1 MEVELRLRVGIV
13 VVWSIGGKEGE
24 KRRKKNKGGRLPREV
39 EVMYRLL
46 WRK

>member
-1 MEVELRLRVGIV
+1 MEVELRFRVGIV
-13 VVWSIGGKEGE
+13 VVWSIGEEEGE
-24 KRRKKNKGGRLPREV
+24 KRRKKNKGDRLSREV